1 MLVLARNGEGF
12 GEYSVTVATPIASRS
27 LHSSHPEITH
37 LKTPAKTLLLLLT
50 ALLLAACSVRAIQA
64 SHQSEVVSSPAPN
77 AVVMSRTAP
86 AASSKRN
93 FVQTLYPPTPT
104 GAAVNQT
111 LMNQAFISSARA
123 LLDVELSEVEYLRW
137 KAADYCARPLSGHEY
152 LVQCDT
158 VDRSITPIDL
168 LEHLERAALLGSDQA
183 LHEYVDSAA
192 VGTADY
198 DSRVRNLLLST
209 AAQGRTTALVL
220 LAQYFAGQQDRASLA
235 AAIGIEYA
243 ATVNGRWGS
252 MGADGPTMASGW
264 TFNDCA
270 VGVQQGYL
278 LASSLFPQ
286 RSEPLEQLDVARICA
301 RQHPL

>member
-1 MLVLARNGEGF
+1 M
-12 GEYSVTVATPIASRS
+12 VAGASACRS
-27 LHSSHPEITH
+27 LNPSHPEITY
-37 LKTPAKTLLLLLT
+37 LKTFAKPLLLLLT
-50 ALLLAACSVRAIQA
+50 AVSLAACSVRAIQS
-64 SHQSEVVSSPAPN
+64 SHQRASDASLGAQ
-77 AVVMSRTAP
+77 AVAARRTAP
-86 AASSKRN
+86 APSSQRN
-93 FVQTLYPPTPT
+93 VDQTLYPPTPI

-111 LMNQAFISSARA
+111 LMNQAFVSSARA
-123 LLDVELSEVEYLRW
+123 LLDVEMSEVEHLRW
-137 KAADYCARPLSGHEY
+137 KLADYCARPFSGHQY
-152 LVQCDT
+152 VVQCDT
-158 VDRSITPIDL
+158 VDRSITPIEI
-168 LEHLERAALLGSDQA
+168 LEHLERAALLGSDEA

-192 VGTADY
+192 VWTTDY
-198 DSRVRNLLLST
+198 DSRVKNLLLST

-220 LAQYFAGQQDRASLA
+220 LAQYLAGQQDRASLA

-252 MGADGPTMASGW
+252 MGADGPTIASGW
-264 TFNDCA
+264 TFNECA